1 MTSAA
6 AAASAQQIAQPIL
19 PPLESRDLA
28 GIADRL
34 RQTLDNIG
42 MKQSELAQLVGVTPP
57 AVSFWLTPDISK
69 RTIPS
74 DENLLRISDITGADF
89 LWLTGE
95 KRSGENG
102 EWPSGRGGI
111 AVAVEADSFRR
122 QFEKE
127 ALETRLAEHV
137 HVGHVFPAAS
147 VTIAKSF
154 LNLQSNSFAG
164 DPYIFSY
171 LSPRCA
177 VEICLLPAF
186 WSVENMLK
194 VKNSIDILARLGEQD
209 EEDGAFRYRLLA
221 LIPRSGSPRPE
232 LLLQSEKQLWR
243 LLRREAELF
252 DLLIGLYP
260 TPKDLVQNLLT
271 IERRV

>member
-1 MTSAA
+1 MTVA
-6 AAASAQQIAQPIL
+6 AQQIAPQVL
-19 PPLESRDLA
+19 PPLETRDTM
-28 GIADRL
+28 GIAERL
-34 RQTLDNIG
+34 RTTLDSIG
-42 MKQSELAQLVGVTPP
+42 MKQAELARLVGVTPP
-57 AVSFWLTPDISK
+57 AVSFWLTPDTSK

-74 DENLLRISDITGADF
+74 DENLLRISESTGASF

-95 KRSGENG
+95 KRNEENG
-102 EWPSGRGGI
+102 ELPSSRGGI
-111 AVAVEADSFRR
+111 APAVEADSFRL

-127 ALETRLAEHV
+127 TRETWLEEYVQTE
-137 HVGHVFPAAS
+137 HVFPTAS
-147 VTIAKSF
+147 VTIAKS
-154 LNLQSNSFAG
+154 LADRQSNSLAG
-164 DPYIFSY
+164 NPYIFSY

-186 WSVENMLK
+186 WSVENMLR
-194 VKNSIDILARLGEQD
+194 VRDSIDILARLGEQD
-209 EEDGAFRYRLLA
+209 EELGIFRYRLLA

-243 LLRREAELF
+243 MLRREAELF

-260 TPKDLVQNLLT
+260 TPKDLLRNLLT